1 MSKRRRRAEKETNIA
16 QIEWLKHRTG
26 YPSPEERERI
36 VQLRQE
42 LSLELIQLMVM
53 GVKHDDARI
62 HALVRKYS
70 AEEVERA
77 TRVFSESMSNPS
89 LVADDAFSYRDYRL
103 RYARFGDGQKFYTAQ
118 EVDDLYTSHSDQLKD
133 MLLGGD
139 RNKQRTSE
147 NDLNKLLVI
156 GWNDWKDITPP
167 APPPRPADF
176 HAPQPASY
184 PVPINEL
191 LEWGD
196 VLNMSHQFADETDYT
211 LWRKHIP
218 ALTRMALDP
227 GLLNG
232 WPSEK
237 SSWAPWHAIHALGNL
252 QAWESAPALAKL
264 ADLENDWLS
273 DHLPHIWAD
282 MGMEVEPLLWMI
294 LENPAASVKQRG
306 LTAQS
311 LSMMAEDDD
320 AMENKVVK
328 GFEKILGNAKT
339 FDSTVNAY
347 LIHFLREM
355 EAEQD
360 VWDVIESAFDKD
372 RVDLDIIT
380 LEDLEEDDDDEEE
393 FDDDFDDE
401 FDEEEDETD

>member
-1 MSKRRRRAEKETNIA
+1 MPIAEDAKN
-16 QIEWLKHRTG
+16 
-26 YPSPEERERI
+26 YREY
-36 VQLRQE
+36 RQ
-42 LSLELIQLMVM
+42 
-53 GVKHDDARI
+53 
-62 HALVRKYS
+62 
-70 AEEVERA
+70 
-77 TRVFSESMSNPS
+77 
-89 LVADDAFSYRDYRL
+89 
-103 RYARFGDGQKFYTAQ
+103 RYARFGAGLEFYTAKEIDELQ
-118 EVDDLYTSHSDQLKD
+118 AAHVKTIKEPS
-133 MLLGGD
+133 
-139 RNKQRTSE
+139 
-147 NDLNKLLVI
+147 DLNKPSEIDKLLLF
-156 GWNDWKDITPP
+156 GWRDWEDITPP
-167 APPPRPADF
+167 AIPIRPDDF

-184 PVPINEL
+184 PAPIHEL

-196 VLNMSHQFADETDYT
+196 DLNRSYQFVNETDYT
-211 LWRKHIP
+211 LWRKYIP

-237 SSWAPWHAIHALGNL
+237 SSWAPWHAIHSLGEL
-252 QAWESAPALAKL
+252 LAWESAPALAKL

-294 LENPAASVKQRG
+294 MENPSASVKQRG
-306 LTAQS
+306 LAAQS

-320 AMENKVVK
+320 AMENKVVR

-339 FDSTVNAY
+339 FDPTVNAY

-360 VWDVIESAFDKD
+360 VWDVIESAFNEE

-380 LEDLEEDDDDEEE
+380 PEDLEEDGYDEEE

>member
-1 MSKRRRRAEKETNIA
+1 MSKRRRRAEKQTDIP

-26 YPSPEERERI
+26 YPSPDERERI
-36 VQLRQE
+36 VQLRQDLLME
-42 LSLELIQLMVM
+42 LFSLMM
-53 GVKHDDARI
+53 TGVKPDDAKI
-62 HALVRKYS
+62 HRLARKYS
-70 AEEVERA
+70 PEELERA
-77 TRVFSESMSNPS
+77 TRILGEVIDLPMPIAE
-89 LVADDAFSYRDYRL
+89 DAKSYREYRQ
-103 RYARFGDGQKFYTAQ
+103 RYARFGAGLKFYTAKEIDELQ
-118 EVDDLYTSHSDQLKD
+118 AAHVRAIKEPS
-133 MLLGGD
+133 
-139 RNKQRTSE
+139 
-147 NDLNKLLVI
+147 DLNKPSEIDKLLLF
-156 GWNDWKDITPP
+156 GWRDWEDITAP
-167 APPPRPADF
+167 AIPIRPDDF
-176 HAPQPASY
+176 HSPQPASY
-184 PVPINEL
+184 PAPVNEL
-191 LEWGD
+191 LEWGED
-196 VLNMSHQFADETDYT
+196 LNRSHEFANETDYT

-237 SSWAPWHAIHALGNL
+237 SSWAPWHAIHALGEL

-294 LENPAASVKQRG
+294 MENPSASVKQRG
-306 LTAQS
+306 LAAQS

-339 FDSTVNAY
+339 FDPTVNAY
-347 LIHFLREM
+347 LIHYLREM

-360 VWDVIESAFDKD
+360 VWDVIESAFNEE

-380 LEDLEEDDDDEEE
+380 PEDLEEEDDDEEE